1 MTPTPAAEY
10 SPAHADSSE
19 SHSLPEPPAASARMK
34 LHSWGRYPVTE
45 SRLHVPRSRDAID
58 TLLRPAADKAAV
70 IARGLGRSYGDSAL
84 ADDVMQMLALD
95 NLLSFDEG
103 TGHVRC
109 AAGVSLDTLLQVFLP
124 RGWMLPV
131 VPGTRFVTVGGAIAS
146 DVHGKNHHGAGT
158 FGDHVLALSLQ
169 QASGEIVQCSP
180 TLNADLFNA
189 TCAGM
194 GLTGIIVDA
203 TLTLRRVPG
212 SAIVQQTVR
221 TANLQEVF
229 SCFEEHS
236 GATYSVAWL
245 DCLARGEAL
254 GRSLLYLG
262 EHAEDGRYLAPRSR
276 ALSVPCNAPAFLLNR
291 YSMGAFNALYYQRR
305 TDPLARQR
313 IEADSYFFPL
323 DGISHWNRLYG
334 AKGFLQYQC
343 VIPQEAALS
352 GITRLLQATSAA
364 GKGSFLSV
372 LKKFGAANAHWL
384 SFPMQGYTLAMD
396 FKYERSLLP
405 FLEAMDRIV
414 LDHGGRLYL
423 AKDARM
429 SAQTF
434 RSSYPRWED
443 FQALR
448 LASGADRLFNSRQ
461 SQRLGL

>member
-1 MTPTPAAEY
+1 
-10 SPAHADSSE
+10 
-19 SHSLPEPPAASARMK
+19 MK

-45 SRLHVPRSRDAID
+45 SRLHVPRSRVAID
-58 TLLRPAADKAAV
+58 ALLRDAAPDQSAM

-84 ADDVMQMLALD
+84 ADDVVQMQALD
-95 NLLSFDEG
+95 NLLHFDES
-103 TGHVRC
+103 TGHLRC
-109 AAGVSLDTLLQVFLP
+109 AAGVSLATLLQVFLP

-158 FGDHVLALSLQ
+158 FGDHVCSLSLL
-169 QASGEIVQCSP
+169 QASGEVIECSP
-180 TLNADLFNA
+180 TLHGDLFNA
-189 TCAGM
+189 TCGGM

-203 TLTLRRVPG
+203 TLALRRVPG
-212 SAIVQQTVR
+212 SAILQQTVR
-221 TANLQEVF
+221 AANLPEVF
-229 SCFEEHS
+229 ARFEEHADAS
-236 GATYSVAWL
+236 YSVAWL
-245 DCLARGEAL
+245 DCLARGDAL
-254 GRSLLYLG
+254 GRSLLYLA
-262 EHAEDGRYLAPRSR
+262 EHAEDGRYQAPRSG

-305 TDPLARQR
+305 VDPQARQR
-313 IEADSYFFPL
+313 IEADNYFFPL
-323 DGISHWNRLYG
+323 DGIAHWNRLYG
-334 AKGFLQYQC
+334 AKGFVQYQC
-343 VIPQEAALS
+343 VIPQDAALS
-352 GITRLLQATSAA
+352 GITRLLSATSAA

-372 LKKFGAANAHWL
+372 LKKFGPANAHWL

-396 FKYERSLLP
+396 FKFERSLLP
-405 FLEAMDRIV
+405 FLDELDRIV

-429 SAQTF
+429 SAETF
-434 RSSYPRWED
+434 RRSYPRWED